1 MLQKEDRRIFSQR
14 ERPAC
19 WSSGRIRRL
28 GLGKYVC
35 PLFVLLLPALAARA
49 GMPTNELARRVLD
62 AGLDPGE
69 CYQVRDLRF
78 SKEDARLYLT
88 EGFLIFGKPVNGVR
102 LSAVF
107 SGDVEGG
114 DAELLVMP
122 PYRSERLSLASFAGS
137 PNLDEH
143 LRTAVLVFSDDT
155 YPELLKLI
163 GERGTPRKRP
173 ERGALLVQ
181 AWEPVLR
188 NLTRSFQVRIV
199 KDLLGET
206 RATSGFFYGAL
217 KGRRLGNFDFL
228 YDPCAADQINVGQVV
243 VRYNQGYFD
252 LWTRFQARSF
262 RNHART
268 LPADDAVVQSYR
280 IQAALDPE
288 LKLQCTTEAVVIP
301 GPQATRALEFD
312 ISPRMRVTEARV
324 AGEPAEV
331 FQPDSIRSSLIRGDQ
346 DERLLIVPSKPL
358 EPGREYRVE
367 MKHSGAVISD
377 AGNGVY
383 FVGAR
388 GSWYPHRFPQFAR
401 YDLSFRYP
409 RDLDLLATGQAVEQ
423 SSDGEWST
431 ARYRLDTPVRLA
443 GFNLGRFDHRGITR
457 GNYTVDVYA
466 NRMAEP
472 AIQQKPAV
480 VPPAP
485 AGPPGDRRWRV
496 DLAPFPEQIPE
507 ADPRAHLEQFALEI
521 ASGLEF
527 MAGRFGPPVLN
538 ALTVSPIPGNF
549 GQGFPGLVYLST
561 LAYLDPRFRLSA
573 VRSETQQMFYSDI
586 LPAHEMAHQWWGNLV
601 ASAGNEDDWL
611 MEALANYS
619 ALLYLEQR
627 KGSGVIGQV
636 LADYRRQ
643 LLAKNESGGTIEST
657 GPIIWGRRLDRS
669 QAPSA
674 WSVITYEKG
683 SWIIH
688 MLRRR
693 MGDERFLAMLAEV
706 RRRYQF
712 KTITTDQFRRVAA
725 EALPPDS
732 FDPQLEAF
740 FDQWVYSTGI
750 PAIRMSHSVRG
761 KAPNVRVTGTIT
773 ETGVAEDFST
783 WVPVEIQFPKS
794 KPVVHWVKTAS
805 TSAAFSVVL
814 REPPSKVLLDPDNS
828 VLHQ

>member
-1 MLQKEDRRIFSQR
+1 MRI
-14 ERPAC
+14 C
-19 WSSGRIRRL
+19 CL

-35 PLFVLLLPALAARA
+35 PLFVLAFLLPALAARA
-49 GMPTNELARRVLD
+49 EMPVKELARRVLD
-62 AGLDPGE
+62 AGLDPDE
-69 CYQVRDLRF
+69 CYQVRDVRF
-78 SKEDARLYLT
+78 SREDARFYLT

-107 SGDVEGG
+107 TGEIEGG
-114 DAELLVMP
+114 DAEVLVMP
-122 PYRSERLSLASFAGS
+122 PYRSERLSLASFTGS

-143 LRTAVLVFSDDT
+143 FHTAVLVFSDDT

-163 GERGTPRKRP
+163 GARGTPRKRP
-173 ERGALLVQ
+173 ERGALLVP
-181 AWEPVLR
+181 AWDPVLR

-217 KGRRLGNFDFL
+217 IGRKVGNFDFL

-252 LWTRFQARSF
+252 LWTRFQAHSF
-262 RNHART
+262 RSHTRT
-268 LPADDAVVQSYR
+268 MPTDDAVVQSYR
-280 IQAALDPE
+280 IEAALDPE

-301 GPQATRALEFD
+301 GPQATRALQFD
-312 ISPRMRVTEARV
+312 ISPQMRVTEARI

-346 DERLLIVPSKPL
+346 DETLLIVPSKPL

-401 YDLSFRYP
+401 YDLFFRYP

-423 SSDGEWST
+423 ASDSEWRT
-431 ARYRLDTPVRLA
+431 ARYRLDTPVRMA
-443 GFNLGRFDHRGITR
+443 GFNLGRFDHQSITR

-466 NRMAEP
+466 NRTVEP
-472 AIQQKPAV
+472 AIQQNLAV
-480 VPPAP
+480 VPPP
-485 AGPPGDRRWRV
+485 LAGPPGDRRWTV
-496 DLAPFPEQIPE
+496 DLAPFPEEIHPAE
-507 ADPRAHLEQFALEI
+507 PSAHLEQFALEI

-527 MAGRFGPPVLN
+527 MAGRFGPPILN
-538 ALTVSPIPGNF
+538 TLTVSPIPGNF

-561 LAYLDPRFRLSA
+561 LAYLDPRFRPAA
-573 VRSETQQMFYSDI
+573 VRSETQQIFYSDI
-586 LPAHEMAHQWWGNLV
+586 MPAHETAHQWWGNLV
-601 ASAGNEDDWL
+601 ASAGSEDDWL

-627 KGSGVIGQV
+627 KGSGVIDQV
-636 LADYRRQ
+636 LADYRKQ
-643 LLAKNESGGTIEST
+643 LLAKNESGGTVEST
-657 GPIIWGRRLDRS
+657 GPIIWGRRLDLS
-669 QAPSA
+669 KAPSA
-674 WSVITYEKG
+674 WRVITYEKG

-693 MGDERFLAMLAEV
+693 MGDERFLAMLAEL
-706 RRRYQF
+706 RRRYQY

-740 FDQWVYSTGI
+740 FDQWVYSTGL
-750 PAIRMSHSVRG
+750 PVIRMSYSVRG
-761 KAPNVRVTGTIT
+761 KAPDIRVTGTIT
-773 ETGVAEDFST
+773 QTEVAEDFST

-794 KPVVHWVKTAS
+794 KPVVHWVKTAN
-805 TSAAFSVVL
+805 TPVPFSVAL
-814 REPPSKVLLDPDNS
+814 REPPSKVLLDPNNS
-828 VLHQ
+828 VLHK